1 MRRNV
6 ILIIGS
12 LLSILLMTIHM
23 TDDIVRGMEPG
34 TLFDLIIVPILAVWL
49 YATLLLI
56 DRRSGLVIILIEF
69 ADRTGR
75 SDHPHEGRR
84 GRRRD
89 REVRRG
95 LPLRLDLVCA
105 RGDGAFL
112 RDAGGA
118 RVVGPSAAIGCVMPA
133 MGRKLS
139 RQVSVESRQF
149 PRVRSDSGCGE

>member
-56 DRRSGLVIILIEF
+56 DRRSGLVIILIESLI
-69 ADRTGR
+69 A
-75 SDHPHEGRR
+75 
-84 GRRRD
+84 
-89 REVRRG
+89 
-95 LPLRLDLVCA
+95 LVVPIIHMKGA
-105 RGDGAFL
+105 GVGGAIAKSAGAFFFIWIL
-112 RDAGGA
+112 FALAVTALFCAMVAA
-118 RVVGPSAAIGCVMPA
+118 RALWELQ
-133 MGRKLS
+133 R
-139 RQVSVESRQF
+139 R
-149 PRVRSDSGCGE
+149 